1 MGTKLIQIIDVDAQP
16 YALFRF
22 PIEMSDEEIG
32 ALIRQLYL
40 EYNEDVIDDVAD
52 ALEEKGY
59 ERVYVDLEVQL

>member
-1 MGTKLIQIIDVDAQP
+1 
-16 YALFRF
+16 
-22 PIEMSDEEIG
+22 MSDEEIG